1 MSTFTLKKIDATIL
15 TMAVLNG
22 AVVIV
27 TGAGR
32 GIGRAHARTLAAHGA
47 RVIVNDVAGSPECV
61 ERLATDGLT
70 AWADSADI
78 STWDGA
84 RSLIAGAVSRF
95 GRLDGLVNNAGVLRR
110 ADVADLAEADLDAE
124 LGVNLKG
131 AFACTRF
138 ASEYWRQQ
146 NRQGRRPCASVV
158 HTASD
163 TIFTSSPGG
172 AGYAATKAA
181 IVALTQSAS
190 LEGAQYGVRHNA
202 IAPSGRT
209 PMAAS
214 SGLLAFG
221 AAPVPDDPADFDLAA
236 PDNPLRNSPLLV
248 WLLSPASQHVN
259 GQVFRLR
266 HGAVSRMNPTT
277 NGEWL
282 IPPGESAAWTPAE
295 IGDALNSRVFGSQ
308 YPPPMRDFPGQPS
321 IPFSRLNHS

>member
-1 MSTFTLKKIDATIL
+1 MSTFTLKRIDATIL
-15 TMAVLNG
+15 TMTELNG
-22 AVVIV
+22 AVVVV

-47 RVIVNDVAGSPECV
+47 RVVVNDVAGAPECV
-61 ERLATDGLT
+61 ARLQADGLT
-70 AWADSADI
+70 TWADTSDI

-84 RSLIAGAVSRF
+84 RSLISATISRF

-110 ADVADLAEADLDAE
+110 ADVADLVEGDLDLE
-124 LGVNLKG
+124 FGVNLKG
-131 AFACTRF
+131 SFACTRF
-138 ASEYWRQQ
+138 ACEYWRQES
-146 NRQGRRPCASVV
+146 RQGRRRCASVV

-163 TIFTSSPGG
+163 TIFTGSPGG

-190 LEGAQYGVRHNA
+190 IEGAQYGVRHNA

-221 AAPVPDDPADFDLAA
+221 AAPVPDDPADQDPAA
-236 PDNPLRNSPLLV
+236 PDNPMHNSPLV
-248 WLLSPASQHVN
+248 AWLLSPESRHVN

-266 HGAVSRMNPTT
+266 FGAFSRMSPTT

-282 IPPGESAAWTPAE
+282 IPPGQAAAWEPE
-295 IGDALNSRVFGSQ
+295 QIGEALNSRLFGSQ
-308 YPPPMRDFPGQPS
+308 FPPPMREFPNQPS
-321 IPFSRLNHS
+321 VPFSRLDHT

>member
-1 MSTFTLKKIDATIL
+1 MTE
-15 TMAVLNG
+15 LNG

-32 GIGRAHARTLAAHGA
+32 GIGRGHARTLAAHGA
-47 RVIVNDVAGSPECV
+47 QVVVNDVAGAPECV
-61 ERLATDGLT
+61 ERLKGDGLT
-70 AWADSADI
+70 AWADTSDI
-78 STWDGA
+78 GTWDGA
-84 RSLIAGAVSRF
+84 RSLISATVSRF

-110 ADVADLAEADLDAE
+110 ADVADLAEEDLDLE

-138 ASEYWRQQ
+138 ASEYWRQES
-146 NRQGRRPCASVV
+146 RQGRRPRASVV

-163 TIFTSSPGG
+163 TIFTGSPGG

-181 IVALTQSAS
+181 IVALAQSAS

-221 AAPVPDDPADFDLAA
+221 AAPVPDDPADQDPAA
-236 PDNPLRNSPLLV
+236 PDNPLHNSPLVV
-248 WLLSPASQHVN
+248 WLLSPESAHVT

-266 HGAVSRMNPTT
+266 FGAVSRMNPTT

-282 IPPGESAAWTPAE
+282 IPPDQAAAWAPDQ
-295 IGDALNSRVFGSQ
+295 IGEALNSRVFGSQ
-308 YPPPMRDFPGQPS
+308 FPQPMRQFPNQPS
-321 IPFSRLNHS
+321 VPFSRLDHG

>member
-1 MSTFTLKKIDATIL
+1 MTE
-15 TMAVLNG
+15 LNG

-32 GIGRAHARTLAAHGA
+32 GIGRAHVRTLAAHGA
-47 RVIVNDVAGSPECV
+47 RVVVNDVAGAPECV
-61 ERLATDGLT
+61 ARLQADGLT
-70 AWADSADI
+70 AWADTSDI

-84 RSLIAGAVSRF
+84 RSLISATVSRF

-110 ADVADLAEADLDAE
+110 ADVADLSEADLDRE

-138 ASEYWRQQ
+138 AAQYWRQES
-146 NRQGRRPCASVV
+146 RQGRRPRASVV

-163 TIFTSSPGG
+163 TIFTGSPGG

-221 AAPVPDDPADFDLAA
+221 AAPVPDDPADQDPAA
-236 PDNPLRNSPLLV
+236 PDNPLHNSPLVV
-248 WLLSPASQHVN
+248 WLLSPESAHVN

-266 HGAVSRMNPTT
+266 FGAFARMNPTT
-277 NGEWL
+277 NGDWL
-282 IPPGESAAWTPAE
+282 IPPDEAAAWAPE
-295 IGDALNSRVFGSQ
+295 QIGEALNSRVFGSQ
-308 YPPPMRDFPGQPS
+308 FPQPMREFPNQPS
-321 IPFSRLNHS
+321 VPFSRPDHT